1 MRLMFPHKIDRYR
14 IIRKLVMLERL
25 SCMNDT
31 GQKGIDQVALA
42 IKSRVSQATISNLEN
57 IEKSVDNHKRVVSRQ
72 DILKVL
78 TQGMKLGQKKIDAIL
93 WLYDG
98 TTLSEAEI
106 HESVIFY
113 QPDASP
119 GSYTYDVLRGYVLE
133 LLAKALNAFESEN
146 TPESGAKSI
155 FTTDKNTLLYS
166 IEAIYEV
173 EKIPGH
179 SVLVS
184 KHPPFLTRPGSSLNA
199 NRNFSEA
206 VWEKICAMHD
216 DRRKTFFN
224 SIEYY
229 GHRSIHQKSCIE
241 KYFSNDHPYKNIRL
255 EDRRVH
261 IQTWIEVLKS
271 YPGCEAGLTE
281 AVSDMVIINKCNVA
295 VMVRPTLFNVYPDYE
310 DNPFSG
316 LRFVHWT
323 DEVSCLRFF
332 LECEKLWD
340 NISVKDRTKECVID
354 WLGDLLKK
362 S

>member
-14 IIRKLVMLERL
+14 IIQKFAMLERL
-25 SCMNDT
+25 SCMNDN

-42 IKSRVSQATISNLEN
+42 IKSRVSQAAISNLEN
-57 IEKSVDNHKRVVSRQ
+57 LEKSVENPKRVVSRQ
-72 DILKVL
+72 DLLKVL
-78 TQGMKLGQKKIDAIL
+78 TQGMKLVQKKIDAIL

-98 TTLSEAEI
+98 TTLGEEEI
-106 HESVIFY
+106 NEYVIFY

-119 GSYTYDVLRGYVLE
+119 GRYTYDVLRGYVLE
-133 LLAKALNAFESEN
+133 LLTNALNTLESEDTRKSN
-146 TPESGAKSI
+146 AKSI
-155 FTTDKNTLLYS
+155 FTTNNNTLLHS

-173 EKIPGH
+173 EKLPGH
-179 SVLVS
+179 SVLVC

-199 NRNFSEA
+199 SRSLSKA
-206 VWEKICAMHD
+206 VWEKVCAMHEE
-216 DRRKTFFN
+216 RRKTFLR

-241 KYFSNDHPYKNIRL
+241 KYFSNDHPYKNIQL
-255 EDRRVH
+255 EDRRAH

-271 YPGCEAGLTE
+271 YPGYEVGLAE
-281 AVSDMVIINKCNVA
+281 AVSDMVIVNKCNAA
-295 VMVRPTLFNVYPDYE
+295 VMVRPTLFNIYPDYE

-323 DEVSCLRFF
+323 DEVSCLRYF
-332 LECEKLWD
+332 LECENLWD
-340 NISVKDRTKECVID
+340 NVPVKDRTKGNVIG
-354 WLGDLLKK
+354 WLESLLKK

>member
-14 IIRKLVMLERL
+14 IIQKLAMLERL
-25 SCMNDT
+25 SCMNDA

-57 IEKSVDNHKRVVSRQ
+57 LDKSAENPKRVVSRQ
-72 DILKVL
+72 DILKVI
-78 TQGMKLGQKKIDAIL
+78 TQGMRLEQKKIDALL

-98 TTLSEAEI
+98 TTLNEAEI
-106 HESVIFY
+106 TEYVLFY

-119 GSYTYDVLRGYVLE
+119 GCYTYDVLRGYVLE
-133 LLAKALNAFESEN
+133 LLTKALNTIESEN
-146 TPESGAKSI
+146 IRKSNAKSI
-155 FTTDKNTLLYS
+155 FTTDNNTLLNS

-179 SVLVS
+179 SVLVC

-199 NRNFSEA
+199 SRSLSKA
-206 VWEKICAMHD
+206 VWEKVCAMHEE
-216 DRRKTFFN
+216 RRKTFFN
-224 SIEYY
+224 SLEYY

-241 KYFSNDHPYKNIRL
+241 KYFSNDSPYKNIRL
-255 EDRRVH
+255 EDRRIH
-261 IQTWIEVLKS
+261 IRTWIDVLKS
-271 YPGCEAGLTE
+271 YPGYEVGLAE
-281 AVSDMVIINKCNVA
+281 AVSDMVIVNKCNAA
-295 VMVRPTLFNVYPDYE
+295 VMVRPTLFNIYPDYE

-332 LECEKLWD
+332 LECENLWD
-340 NISVKDRTKECVID
+340 NISVKDRTKDYVIG
-354 WLGDLLKK
+354 WLESLLKK